1 VQETDI
7 LAKGAQSATGD
18 SIMGNALVWMLGI
31 SASVIGLAYLI
42 ILAVILAAKRR
53 MAIPAGSR
61 DGRSVDN
68 VTSMSGMRYRTP

>member
-1 VQETDI
+1 
-7 LAKGAQSATGD
+7 
-18 SIMGNALVWMLGI
+18 MGNALVWMLGI

-61 DGRSVDN
+61 NGGSVGN
-68 VTSMSGMRYRTP
+68 VASMSGMRYRTP